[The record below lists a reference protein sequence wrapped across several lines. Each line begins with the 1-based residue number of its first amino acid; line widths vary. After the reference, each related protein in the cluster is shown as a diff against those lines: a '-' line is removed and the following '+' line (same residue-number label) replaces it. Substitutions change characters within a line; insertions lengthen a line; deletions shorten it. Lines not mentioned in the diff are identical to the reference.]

1 MPPAPDGDDE
11 EVVEIEFDV
20 EGPPPAPAGTDLP
33 GAIPETVRRED
44 TDRTQPG
51 LIADAGASELLD
63 IVDVVELRPPIVEAA
78 DENPRAEIE
87 LLRAEAAA
95 GDGARRAG
103 LLVEVAQL
111 EERLGREEDNPVG
124 DDLALTSARAAF
136 AGDPASVVAFWT
148 LRRLLGR
155 AGRWAELAE
164 VHAEAA
170 RARPG
175 GSDPTARADLL
186 VARGRLLEDRLDRGE
201 EALAAYR
208 NALAAVA
215 DHPGALLALWLAGV
229 RRKDA
234 GLRAQALAGLSRIAD
249 AAPRRGALVVEEAR
263 AWQAARADGAT
274 RALGTLEGELARGD
288 ADSPLATLLAELD
301 GLTRGAAPPDV
312 ADRALAILGERVAAA
327 DRGLAVA
334 LWRERAHLLRRTQS
348 RPQAA
353 LAALDEAARLDPAH
367 PAVAAE
373 RVELSL
379 ALGRGA
385 AAAAI
390 VRQFIPAAARDDDA
404 VDVALLFAEISG
416 PAETA
421 EAAALLKEP
430 RVLGCR
436 PARLDLRAAQLAIAV
451 RDHEPSALAEALA
464 GEADTVPQ
472 EDLPAR
478 VHALVAAGAVR
489 AAALG
494 EVDAAADL
502 YRRALALDPALRH
515 ARPAAQA
522 LAALSIAAGRIDAAA
537 ALLER
542 CLQLLA
548 QSQSHGDGQAQPDA
562 DRELERWAR
571 EMLVALYADQMG
583 QPGRAIPHQ
592 RRLVVLRPRSLA
604 ARVRLHDFDLE
615 AGADARLGTVD
626 RAGNL
631 LAIADLARDAD
642 AAVALRLAAG
652 RTLVA
657 SPDASAVARGAAL
670 LNDLIR
676 VDQTGLAASALE
688 GAAAT
693 PQERAAVVAAELA
706 AQSDASPERVRAL
719 RLRLAHHHAAAGAY
733 AEAVAALT
741 PLRGEGDPI
750 ARTWSDQLARR
761 SGDAI
766 LEVAVL
772 SEEARLGDGT
782 VADPAN
788 VLLAYGEAL
797 ARAGDPAGATD
808 AFRRAIVESPLG
820 ETAPA
825 AALALFRLA
834 SGDRAAER
842 GALGQA
848 LSALAQAC
856 AEEPAIAAA
865 ATREAAL
872 TNLAAG
878 VAVSPP
884 TTTDGETPSARA
896 DAILWQFLAGVRG
909 HDAEAAAAALLSM
922 GVALEEAAGSATPE
936 VLALYGRAAAR
947 ARLASSD
954 VAEGVAAAV
963 WQRTQATALAP
974 AVTDLPVAPGS
985 AWPAARPDP
994 RRARARRVG
1003 GPLAIALN
1011 LEAAM
1016 DAERNGDLAGALA
1029 AYGSV
1034 IRVEPDRL
1042 EAWTGVRRVARA
1054 GGDTLG
1060 EARALARLG
1069 ALVRDPHRAA
1079 GLLVDAG
1086 EAYHRAGRAD
1096 DAIAALARA
1105 VELDPDSTP
1114 AYEQAHRLLLSD
1126 LQAPSRAEILDG
1138 LLSYR
1143 LAAAR
1148 LSPGERLALLFER
1161 GRHRLTFDGKRA
1173 GAVEDFKQILKFDP
1187 ENLAALRE
1195 LAQATTAA
1203 GDAVAASE
1211 WLERYLL
1218 ALDAAAARGML
1229 AAEPGEA
1236 SEAIRAA
1243 RLALASSYEAR
1254 GDVTRAA
1261 ATLRR
1266 AADVSPA
1273 DPRPL
1278 DQLAEVLAARGDVPG
1293 AVEALQ
1299 AASARIPEPS
1309 GQASRRIRVGEI
1321 LRDRAGDAAGAAA
1334 AFRQAADLAPLGP
1347 GVALLTGLYDAGN
1360 DPRGALQ
1367 IVEREIADLRQAL
1380 AADPLDSD
1388 RLARLA
1394 EWLAEARRRGGKAG
1408 GEGAVASVRALAA
1421 GGPAAGLATPA
1432 APQQARALLAA
1443 LADADAGGFAAE
1455 IWPHLAE
1462 VAEALFPPP
1471 PGEPLVG
1478 DAEAHLGWLRAVA
1491 GALEIPRLDL
1501 LARVAAGSLCAPVDR
1516 TPPALLVDVRA
1527 APDDLAFWASR
1538 GLALLALRAGA
1549 LDRKSAADLA
1559 PLFSCAALLAGGTLP
1574 KRLPKPS
1581 DAMLRDVSRLLSR
1594 KDRKALALQVSRF
1607 GFEPLDL
1614 DAWRAAVLRVADRFA
1629 MLVIDDPARAA
1640 LARAGGFAAVAGDAA
1655 ARELLAFALSD
1666 TYVNVRRAAGR
1677 TEGP

>member
-20 EGPPPAPAGTDLP
+20 EGPPPAPVGTDLR
-33 GAIPETVRRED
+33 GAVPEAVRRED

-51 LIADAGASELLD
+51 LIGEAGPSELLD

-78 DENPRAEIE
+78 DDDPRAAIE
-87 LLRAEAAA
+87 LFRAEAAA
-95 GDGARRAG
+95 GAGARRAG
-103 LLVEVAQL
+103 LLVEVAEL
-111 EERLGREEDNPVG
+111 EERLGRQESNPAG

-164 VHAEAA
+164 IHAEAA
-170 RARPG
+170 RARAS
-175 GSDPTARADLL
+175 GSDPTGRADLL
-186 VARGRLLEDRLDRGE
+186 VARGRLLEDRLDRGD

-208 NALAAVA
+208 EALAVVA

-229 RRKDA
+229 RRNEA
-234 GLRAQALAGLSRIAD
+234 GLRAEALAGLSRIAD

-263 AWQAARADGAT
+263 AWREARADGAA
-274 RALGTLEGELARGD
+274 RALVGLGKELARGD

-312 ADRALAILGERVAAA
+312 ADRALAILGERVSAA
-327 DRGLAVA
+327 DPRLAVA
-334 LWRERAHLLRRTQS
+334 LWRERAYLLRRTQS

-353 LAALDEAARLDPAH
+353 LEALDEAARLGPAH

-373 RVELSL
+373 RVELAL
-379 ALGRGA
+379 ALDRGA
-385 AAAAI
+385 VAAEI
-390 VRQFIPAAARDDDA
+390 VRGFIAAAARDDDA
-404 VDVALLFAEISG
+404 VDVALLFAAICG
-416 PAETA
+416 PAEAA
-421 EAAALLKEP
+421 EAAALLEEP
-430 RVLGCR
+430 RVLARR
-436 PARLDLRAAQLAIAV
+436 PSRVDLRAAELAIAV
-451 RDHEPSALAEALA
+451 RNHEPAALAEALA
-464 GEADTVPQ
+464 GEAEAAPA
-472 EDLPAR
+472 EDGPAR
-478 VHALVAAGAVR
+478 VLALIAAGAVR

-494 EVDAAADL
+494 EADAAAEL
-502 YRRALALDPALRH
+502 YRRALALDPTLRH
-515 ARPAAQA
+515 ARPAVQA
-522 LAALSIAAGRIDAAA
+522 LAALSIAAGRIEEAAGI
-537 ALLER
+537 LEH
-542 CLQLLA
+542 CLTVLA
-548 QSQSHGDGQAQPDA
+548 QTAAEGDTAGQTEA
-562 DRELERWAR
+562 DRELERWMR
-571 EMLVALYADQMG
+571 EMLVGLYADQMG

-604 ARVRLHDFDLE
+604 ARARLHDFDLE
-615 AGADARLGTVD
+615 AVENARLDAVD

-631 LAIADLARDAD
+631 LAMADLAKDAD
-642 AAVALRLAAG
+642 AANALRLAAG

-657 SPDASAVARGAAL
+657 SPDPGAVARGTAL
-670 LNDLIR
+670 LSELIPA
-676 VDQTGLAASALE
+676 DPSGLAGSALE
-688 GAAAT
+688 WAAAT
-693 PQERAAVVAAELA
+693 PQARAAVVAAELA
-706 AQSDASPERVRAL
+706 AQTDAAPEYVRAL
-719 RLRLAHHHAAAGAY
+719 RFRLAYHQADAGAY

-741 PLRGEGDPI
+741 PLRAEGDPI
-750 ARTWSDQLARR
+750 ARAWSDQLARR

-797 ARAGDPAGATD
+797 ARAGDPGGAAE

-834 SGDRAAER
+834 SGERAAER

-848 LSALAQAC
+848 LSALAQSC

-865 ATREAAL
+865 AAREAAL
-872 TNLAAG
+872 SSLAAG

-884 TTTDGETPSARA
+884 ETTEADTPSARA

-909 HDAEAAAAALLSM
+909 QDAAAAAEALAAM
-922 GVALEEAAGSATPE
+922 GIAVEEAAGFASEEA
-936 VLALYGRAAAR
+936 LALYGRAAAR
-947 ARLASSD
+947 ARLAGFETAD
-954 VAEGVAAAV
+954 RVAAAV
-963 WQRTQATALAP
+963 WHRTRAPALAP
-974 AVTDLPVAPGS
+974 AVSDLPVAAGGS
-985 AWPAARPDP
+985 WPAARPDP

-1003 GPLAIALN
+1003 GTLAIALH

-1016 DAERNGDLAGALA
+1016 DAERAGDLAGALA

-1034 IRVEPDRL
+1034 IGADPLRL
-1042 EAWTGVRRVARA
+1042 EAWSGVRRVARA

-1086 EAYHRAGRAD
+1086 AAYEHAGRAD

-1114 AYEQAHRLLLSD
+1114 AYEQAHRLLRLD
-1126 LQAPSRAEILDG
+1126 LQAPGRAETLDG

-1148 LSPGERLALLFER
+1148 LSRAERLALLFER
-1161 GRHRLTFDGKRA
+1161 GRHRLQVEGGLA
-1173 GAVEDFKQILKFDP
+1173 GALEDFKQILKFDP
-1187 ENLAALRE
+1187 ENLEALRE

-1203 GDAVAASE
+1203 GDSVAASQ
-1211 WLERYLL
+1211 WIERYLL
-1218 ALDAAAARGML
+1218 ALDAAAGRGML
-1229 AAEPGEA
+1229 AADPVDA
-1236 SEAIRAA
+1236 SEAIREA
-1243 RLALASSYEAR
+1243 RLALASSYEAS
-1254 GDVTRAA
+1254 GDVARAVT
-1261 ATLRR
+1261 TLRR
-1266 AADVSPA
+1266 AADVSPD

-1278 DQLAEVLAARGDVPG
+1278 EQLAEVLAGRGDVAG
-1293 AVEALQ
+1293 AVAALQ
-1299 AASARIPEPS
+1299 AAAARLFDPA
-1309 GQASRRIRVGEI
+1309 GQASRWIRIGEI
-1321 LRDRAGDAAGAAA
+1321 LRDRAGDAAAAAA

-1347 GVALLTGLYDAGN
+1347 GVALLTGLYDAGQ
-1360 DPRGALQ
+1360 DARGALQ
-1367 IVEREIADLRQAL
+1367 IIEREIANLRQAL
-1380 AADPLDSD
+1380 AANPLDVG
-1388 RLARLA
+1388 RLERLT
-1394 EWLAEARRRGGKAG
+1394 EWLAEARRRGGRAG
-1408 GEGAVASVRALAA
+1408 GEAAVASVRALAEGRPVA
-1421 GGPAAGLATPA
+1421 DARAPAP
-1432 APQQARALLAA
+1432 PKQARALLAS
-1443 LADADAGGFAAE
+1443 LADPDAGGFTAE

-1471 PGEPLVG
+1471 AAEPLAPAV
-1478 DAEAHLGWLRAVA
+1478 EARLAWLRPVA
-1491 GALEIPRLDL
+1491 AALEVPRLDL
-1501 LARVAAGSLCAPVDR
+1501 LARASAGPSCAPLDR
-1516 TPPALLVDVRA
+1516 APPALVVDVK
-1527 APDDLAFWASR
+1527 APAGDLAFWASR
-1538 GLALLALRAGA
+1538 ALALLALRAGA
-1549 LDRKSAADLA
+1549 LDRKPAADLG
-1559 PLFSCAALLAGGTLP
+1559 PLFSCAAVLAGGAVP
-1574 KRLPKPS
+1574 KRLPKPGEG
-1581 DAMLRDVSRLLSR
+1581 MLREVSRLLGR
-1594 KDRKALALQVSRF
+1594 KDRKALALQASRF

-1629 MLVIDDPARAA
+1629 LLVVDDPALAA
-1640 LARAGGFAAVAGDAA
+1640 AARAGGATAVAGDTA
-1655 ARELLAFALSD
+1655 ARDLLSFALSE

-1677 TEGP
+1677 AEGT